1 MPARQTHSTN
11 SKDTPQSPLEAGF
24 DIISYELEQVRQ
36 CIAAQLVTEK
46 ESVNVLIS
54 HITKA
59 WGKML
64 RPALVLL
71 SGKACGQLTGDH
83 IEIAAM
89 LEMIHIAT
97 LLHDDVIDE
106 AQSRRK
112 QPTVNLLWGN
122 ESAVLLGDF
131 LLGKVFAMAAG
142 LKDRTIAAV
151 LAETAIEICQ
161 GELIQDL
168 QRGNMQLGEDEYIE
182 IITGKTGALFKSCCY
197 LGAVAAGGKSGQIEA
212 MADYG
217 FNTGIA
223 FQITDDL
230 LDVAGDEK
238 AEGKTLGS
246 DVDGC
251 NLTLPIIHL
260 LSVLPQSEEKQRICG
275 QISSGHR
282 PAKLIQ
288 LLEKSGS
295 CEYAGRQAQN
305 YCDKA
310 VGAIG
315 LLKDSQAKAEL
326 EKVVTYISNR
336 TL

>member
-1 MPARQTHSTN
+1 MPVRQTHSTN
-11 SKDTPQSPLEAGF
+11 SKDIPQSPLEAGF
-24 DIISYELEQVRQ
+24 DVISHELEQVRQ
-36 CIAAQLVTEK
+36 CIARQLVTEK
-46 ESVNVLIS
+46 ESVNVLTN

-71 SGKACGQLTGDH
+71 SGKACGQLTGAH

-112 QPTVNLLWGN
+112 QPTVNSLWGN

-131 LLGKVFAMAAG
+131 LLGKVFAMAAK

-182 IITGKTGALFKSCCY
+182 IITGKTGALFKSCCC
-197 LGAVAAGGKSGQIEA
+197 LGAVAAGGKSDQVEA

-238 AEGKTLGS
+238 AEGKTLGR

-260 LSVLPQSEEKQRICG
+260 LSVLPPEEKQWICG

-282 PAKLIQ
+282 PARLIQ

-310 VGAIG
+310 SGAIG
-315 LLKDSQAKAEL
+315 LLEDGQAKAEL
-326 EKVVTYISNR
+326 EKVVAYISNR

>member
-1 MPARQTHSTN
+1 MPARQPHSTN
-11 SKDTPQSPLEAGF
+11 SKDSPQSPLEAGF
-24 DIISYELEQVRQ
+24 DIISHELEQVRQ
-36 CIAAQLVTEK
+36 CIARRLITEK
-46 ESVNVLIS
+46 ESVNALVE
-54 HITKA
+54 HITKV

-71 SGKACGQLTGDH
+71 SGRACGELTGSH
-83 IEIAAM
+83 IEIAAL
-89 LEMIHIAT
+89 LEMTHIAT

-106 AQSRRK
+106 AQNRRK
-112 QPTVNLLWGN
+112 QPTVNSLWSN

-161 GELIQDL
+161 GELVQDL

-182 IITGKTGALFKSCCY
+182 IITGKTGTLFKSCCY
-197 LGAVAAGGKSGQIEA
+197 LGAVAAGGKSDQAEA

-217 FNTGIA
+217 LNTGIA

-238 AEGKTLGS
+238 AEGKTLGR

-260 LSVLPQSEEKQRICG
+260 LSVLPPEEKNLICG
-275 QISSGHR
+275 QISSGRR

-295 CEYAGRQAQN
+295 CEYAGSQAQN

-310 VGAIG
+310 VGAID
-315 LLKDSQAKAEL
+315 LLEDGQAKAEL
-326 EKVVTYISNR
+326 EKIVAYISNR
-336 TL
+336 AL